1 MRYGELTVHCPQLE
15 DVALSEAEVLGASVW
30 LWMHSLNHRDAPL
43 HVLPV
48 VLLPIIKRQQYV
60 LIEEKGRPIFFLSW
74 AWMNEEAERRY
85 LTQETVVL
93 PEEDWCNGDRMWFRD
108 FIAPFGHAEAL
119 FRLVREEIF
128 PHHVARFLWHRGN
141 EKGRRIKTFYGRQVT
156 REALLNWKH
165 THPLHGQK

>member
-74 AWMNEEAERRY
+74 AWMSEEAERRY

-108 FIAPFGHAEAL
+108 FIAPFGHA
-119 FRLVREEIF
+119 
-128 PHHVARFLWHRGN
+128 
-141 EKGRRIKTFYGRQVT
+141 
-156 REALLNWKH
+156 
-165 THPLHGQK
+165 

>member
-1 MRYGELTVHCPQLE
+1 MRYGDLTVHCPLLQN
-15 DVALSEAEVLGASVW
+15 VALSEAEVLGASVW

-60 LIEEKGRPIFFLSW
+60 LVEEKGRPIFFLSW
-74 AWMNEEAERRY
+74 AWMSEAAERRY
-85 LTQETVVL
+85 LTQETVLL
-93 PEEDWCNGDRMWFRD
+93 PEEDWCSGDRMWFRD
-108 FIAPFGHAEAL
+108 FITPFGHAEAL
-119 FRLVREEIF
+119 FRLVRAEIF

-165 THPLHGQK
+165 AHPLHG

>member
-74 AWMNEEAERRY
+74 AWMSERRY

>member
-1 MRYGELTVHCPQLE
+1 
-15 DVALSEAEVLGASVW
+15 
-30 LWMHSLNHRDAPL
+30 
-43 HVLPV
+43 V

-74 AWMNEEAERRY
+74 AWMSEEAERRY

-128 PHHVARFLWHRGN
+128 RITLRAFCGIAAMRKAVVSKRFMA
-141 EKGRRIKTFYGRQVT
+141 GRSRAKRC
-156 REALLNWKH
+156 
-165 THPLHGQK
+165 

>member
-1 MRYGELTVHCPQLE
+1 MRNTPRASHPL
-15 DVALSEAEVLGASVW
+15 LSKASAD
-30 LWMHSLNHRDAPL
+30 LSSFSPSCRNDH
-43 HVLPV
+43 LPT
-48 VLLPIIKRQQYV
+48 QYV

-74 AWMNEEAERRY
+74 AWMSEEAERRY

>member
-74 AWMNEEAERRY
+74 AWMSEEAERRY

-108 FIAPFGHAEAL
+108 FIAPFGRAEAL